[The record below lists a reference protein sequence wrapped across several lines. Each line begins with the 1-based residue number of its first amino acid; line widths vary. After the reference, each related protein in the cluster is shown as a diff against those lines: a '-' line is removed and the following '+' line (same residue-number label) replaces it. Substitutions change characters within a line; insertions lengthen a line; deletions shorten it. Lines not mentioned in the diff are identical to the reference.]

1 MAYHFF
7 NPGYGDT
14 FPTNVGDAGIAAPGQ
29 SYYANGDGVI
39 WKSKGYGDT
48 IYIATPQ
55 LKEIWAK
62 FTMWIT
68 RTGYDSNNNTNIFC
82 VNPTDDAFI
91 KLKMGANG
99 NQIIGYMDTQ
109 ELGASDTLIA
119 NTPYE
124 VKIHAKLGKTDG
136 IFEVFINDKAIV
148 QYEGQTME
156 SLGRYPVITKYQLS
170 ITPYMGMYNILVA
183 DTNIFDEKITYCIV
197 KDVSDTGN
205 FTDAEQTLSGA
216 IDVNELKE
224 RIKTQYGNPQISY
237 IGFSIRRFSVDFNK
251 VNAFKARLTL
261 GESEKVGDTNKMNPQ
276 NHTPPGCPAFLFDVP
291 TLSVDRLKDVHMFV
305 TSKKEP

>member
-1 MAYHFF
+1 MAYNFF
-7 NPGYGDT
+7 NPGYGDA
-14 FPTNVGDAGIAAPGQ
+14 FPSNHGYYGIAAPGD
-29 SYYANGDGVI
+29 SYYTNGDGVI
-39 WKSKGYGDT
+39 WKSNGYVDEADIDT
-48 IYIATPQ
+48 PN

-68 RTGYDSNNNTNIFC
+68 QTRYNSNNNMNIFC
-82 VNPTDDAFI
+82 INPGNDAFI
-91 KLKMGANG
+91 KLKMSGNG
-99 NQIIGYMDTQ
+99 NKIIGYMDDQ
-109 ELGASDTLIA
+109 MLGASDILTV

-156 SLGRYPVITKYQLS
+156 SLGRYPVITRYRLA
-170 ITPYMGMYNILVA
+170 ITPYMGMYNILIA
-183 DTNIFDEKITYCIV
+183 DTNIFDAKITYCIV

-205 FTDAEQTLSGA
+205 FTDVEQTLSGA

-261 GESEKVGDTNKMNPQ
+261 GESEKVGETHKMKPQ
-276 NHTPPGCPAFLFDVP
+276 NYTPTGCPAFLFEVP
-291 TLSVDRLKDVHMFV
+291 KLSVDRLKDVHMFV